1 MHVCIHTYISNNY
14 SITCEAMSSRCADL
28 SDLTFL
34 PSFCMSQV
42 GRPNPVASRMNAYY
56 LDHDTM
62 DKGNPNTRVTT
73 NT

>member
-1 MHVCIHTYISNNY
+1 MSN
-14 SITCEAMSSRCADL
+14 RCANL
-28 SDLTFL
+28 CDLTFL
-34 PSFCMSQV
+34 PSFRMIQV

-62 DKGNPNTRVTT
+62 DKGNPNTRVTM